1 MAFMLSDA
9 SKLYMLS
16 VMAPSILND
25 VTQSNIVL
33 SVMMVS
39 VENKAIMLGVI
50 MVSVAILSVEA
61 PTK

>member
-1 MAFMLSDA
+1 MLSDA